1 MMQRLPIRGYKRY
14 ECDDMDAFLQ
24 ARLRGYDEDAP
35 VSWYFV
41 VDMMVPDHLHDMLDL
56 APARKGEIDGVVKL
70 FPNLGEQTEHRAH
83 LPLLVSSPTIA
94 RAWRSPRCTEFGS
107 TSRRAG

>member
-24 ARLRGYDEDAP
+24 ARLHDEDAP

-41 VDMMVPDHLHDMLDL
+41 VDMMAPDQLHDTLDL
-56 APARKGEIDGVVKL
+56 APTRKGEIDGVVKL
-70 FPNLGEQTEHRAH
+70 FPYLGEQTAGRTC
-83 LPLLVSSPTIA
+83 PYSSPTIA
-94 RAWRSPRCTEFGS
+94 RAWCSPRCTAFGS